1 MSSSSQTGSSTG
13 GPRPWLILSLA
24 MAGGA
29 TVANLYYAQ
38 PLIGQIGNSFGVD
51 VSAAGLI
58 ITILQL
64 GYVAGLFFIVPLGDL
79 IENKRLILLTLAGVI
94 VSLIAAATA
103 NNVWVFIAAS
113 LLLGLTSTATQMIVP
128 IAAHLTPEHRRGQVI
143 GTVVSGLLLG
153 ILLARP
159 LSTLFG
165 GQFGWRAM
173 YGLSGV
179 VMCAALL
186 IMALALPRRHPKHS
200 LSYGALIASL
210 WHLLLT
216 TPVLQRRA
224 VYQAFF
230 FGAFTMFWTAV
241 PLLLEAPPFSLGN
254 VALSA
259 VMLSGVI
266 GAFVAPLAGRLADKG
281 HGQAVTGIS
290 IGLLAVTFILT
301 WLGSSGSLVMFIIA
315 GITLDAGTQA
325 NLVVGQKAIYAL
337 PADIRSRLNALY
349 LAIFFLGGAVGSA
362 LSGFAVTRGGDA
374 TFSAIGFGFA
384 VVAFALFVTE
394 FRGSRGK
401 PG

>member
-1 MSSSSQTGSSTG
+1 
-13 GPRPWLILSLA
+13 

-51 VSAAGLI
+51 VSAASLI

-79 IENKRLILLTLAGVI
+79 IENKRLILVTLAGVI

-103 NNVWVFIAAS
+103 TNIWIFIAAS
-113 LLLGLTSTATQMIVP
+113 LLLGLTATATQMIVP
-128 IAAHLTPEHRRGQVI
+128 IAAHLTPEHRRGQVV

-173 YGLSGV
+173 YGISGAI
-179 VMCAALL
+179 MCAALL
-186 IMALALPRRHPKHS
+186 IMALALPRRNPKHS
-200 LSYGALIASL
+200 LSYAALIASL

-241 PLLLEAPPFSLGN
+241 PLLLEAPPFSLGHI
-254 VALSA
+254 ALSA

-290 IGLLAVTFILT
+290 IGLLAITFVLT
-301 WLGSSGSLVMFIIA
+301 WLGSSGSLVSFIIA

-337 PADIRSRLNALY
+337 PAEIRSRLNALY
-349 LAIFFLGGAVGSA
+349 LAIFFLGGAIGSA

-374 TFSAIGFGFA
+374 AFSAIGLGFA
-384 VVAFALFVTE
+384 ALAFAVFITE
-394 FRGSRGK
+394 FRGARGT
-401 PG
+401 P